1 MSGLISPQIRVK
13 MGPQANSKRRDFLD
27 VPTNGKALVLARE
40 EAFAVLIADGMGALE
55 ARARSGWPAS
65 APNAAALLARPNI
78 RARIEA
84 LLEAR
89 RKTGALSLEEITS
102 MLQRVYAGALH
113 DGEYGAAHNAAFSL
127 ARLYGLVVDRAQV
140 DVVRRPTRDP
150 DAPSEQALGAWL
162 EALPSKPM
170 ITLDNPPQPQGPGLE
185 AEARASSLEAEKPNE
200 IDGLPGLEP
209 WGSSGFSGDRAN
221 PLKSLG
227 FQGPGPAGRSENG
240 APDVAVTG
248 TPHTRARAH
257 LQGHRTDMGSK
268 SQPPRAQEKR
278 VPPPKKQ
285 VPVKSGA
292 KPVLPK
298 SPKKP
303 LSGAAKR
310 KARQMKELFG

>member
-1 MSGLISPQIRVK
+1 MSELIDPQIRR
-13 MGPQANSKRRDFLD
+13 MGPQKPQRKDFYD
-27 VPTNGKALVLARE
+27 IPTNGKALVKMRE
-40 EAFAVLIADGMGALE
+40 ENFATMIADGME
-55 ARARSGWPAS
+55 AAEAWRRAGWPMSGQGAAAS
-65 APNAAALLARPNI
+65 AFQALKRPAV

-89 RKTGALSLEEITS
+89 RKTGALSLEDVTH

-162 EALPSKPM
+162 EALPSKPL
-170 ITLDNPPQPQGPGLE
+170 ITLDNPPQPQGPGLD
-185 AEARASSLEAEKPNE
+185 L
-200 IDGLPGLEP
+200 
-209 WGSSGFSGDRAN
+209 SGDRAN

-240 APDVAVTG
+240 APDRAVTG
-248 TPHTRARAH
+248 TPQPGALA
-257 LQGHRTDMGSK
+257 GHQTDVGSK
-268 SQPPRAQEKR
+268 SQPPPASKKR

-285 VPVKSGA
+285 VPVKSG
-292 KPVLPK
+292 V
-298 SPKKP
+298 PKKP
-303 LSGAAKR
+303 LSGAQKR
-310 KARQMKELFG
+310 KLKQMRDLFG